1 MTAPQPDWYQRSARE
16 TFSAAPARGKL
27 QARTCI
33 IGGGLAGIAT
43 ALALAERGERDVVL
57 VEARRVGFGASGRNG
72 GFVFGGYSVGPFALA
87 DRLGLA
93 AARRLYGGTLD
104 AVRLLRQRI
113 ARYRIDC
120 DVSDSGVLWAHWFG
134 EQRSLHAHRKRLLE
148 EFGVE
153 WDYLD
158 PAALRELVDSPRYHG
173 GLREPNAFHIQPL
186 ALVRGLARAAAAAG
200 VRIFEQS
207 EVLGLARQG
216 SAARLLGLGF
226 EVEAER
232 VVVAG
237 GGYLSGSFTPL
248 SRAMLP
254 IATYVMVTEPLGERL
269 QRCLRTNAA
278 IYDSRFAF
286 DYYRPLADQ
295 RLLWGGRISIRSRS
309 PEQVARLLSRDL
321 ARVFPQLGPVAVE
334 SAWSGLMS
342 YARHEMP
349 QIGQLRPG
357 VWYAQGFGG
366 HGLAP
371 TTLAGELIAGAL
383 CGERPP
389 LLDDLA
395 GFGLPPVYRRSGAG
409 LLAAQARYSW
419 LQWCDRWRG
428 WTDRP

>member
-1 MTAPQPDWYQRSARE
+1 MTSAQPDWYQRSARE
-16 TFSAAPARGKL
+16 RFSAVTAHGKL

-43 ALALAERGERDVVL
+43 ALALAERGERDVLL
-57 VEARRVGFGASGRNG
+57 VEAQRVGFGASGRNG

-93 AARRLYGGTLD
+93 AARRLYGATLD
-104 AVRLLRQRI
+104 AVKLLRKRI
-113 ARYRIDC
+113 KRYRIDC
-120 DVSDSGVLWAHWFG
+120 DACDSGVLWAHWFA
-134 EQRSLHAHRKRLLE
+134 EQRSLHAHRQRLLDD
-148 EFGVE
+148 FGVDWE
-153 WDYLD
+153 YLD
-158 PAALRELVDSPRYHG
+158 PAALRKLVDSPRYHG
-173 GLREPNAFHIQPL
+173 GLREPNAFHVQPL
-186 ALVRGLARAAAAAG
+186 AMVRGLARAAVAAG

-216 SAARLLGLGF
+216 TDTRVMGLGF
-226 EVEAER
+226 EVQAER

-237 GGYLSGSFTPL
+237 GGYLSGNFTPL

-269 QRCLRTNAA
+269 RNCLHTNAA

-309 PEQVARLLSRDL
+309 PEQVATLLSRDL

-349 QIGQLRPG
+349 QIGQLPNG

-371 TTLAGELIAGAL
+371 TTLAAELIAGAL
-383 CGERPP
+383 CGEQPP

-395 GFGLPPVYRRSGAG
+395 GFGLPSVYRASGAG

-419 LQWCDRWRG
+419 LQWCDRWRS
-428 WTDRP
+428 WTG

>member
-1 MTAPQPDWYQRSARE
+1 MTASAPDWYQRSARE
-16 TFSAAPARGKL
+16 SFTAASASGKL

-43 ALALAERGERDVVL
+43 ALALAERGERDLTL
-57 VEARRVGFGASGRNG
+57 VEAQRVGFGASGRNG

-87 DRLGLA
+87 ERLGLA
-93 AARRLYGGTLD
+93 AARRLYDGTLD
-104 AVRLLRQRI
+104 AVQLLRRRI
-113 ARYRIDC
+113 DRYRIDC
-120 DVSDSGVLWAHWFG
+120 DVVDSGVLWAHWFA
-134 EQRSLHAHRKRLLE
+134 EQRSLHAHRQRLLDD
-148 EFGVE
+148 FGVDWE
-153 WDYLD
+153 YLD
-158 PAALRELVDSPRYHG
+158 PAALRQLVDSPRYHG
-173 GLREPNAFHIQPL
+173 GLREPNAFHVQPL
-186 ALVRGLARAAAAAG
+186 AMVRGLARAAVAAG

-207 EVLGLARQG
+207 RVLGLARQG
-216 SAARLLGLGF
+216 SATRVIGPGF

-237 GGYLSGSFTPL
+237 GGYLSGSFSPL
-248 SRAMLP
+248 TRAMLP
-254 IATYVMVTEPLGERL
+254 IATYAMVTEPLGERL
-269 QRCLRTNAA
+269 QRCLHTNAA

-309 PEQVARLLSRDL
+309 PEEVARLLSRDL

-349 QIGQLRPG
+349 QIGQLQRG

-371 TTLAGELIAGAL
+371 TTLAGELIAAAL
-383 CGERPP
+383 CGEQPP

-395 GFGLPPVYRRSGAG
+395 GFGLPSVYRGSGAG

-419 LQWCDRWRG
+419 LQWCDRWRS
-428 WTDRP
+428 WTG